1 MRWIPLPEADTYAAA
16 LRRTRLLRLGLAAA
30 LAAAAAAALAA
41 AWALRPAKPTLLP
54 PGTSGVI
61 VLDVSSSV
69 GVRTHKQIAHTLAAA
84 AQTRDRYG
92 LVLFS
97 DTAYEALPP
106 GTPSAELRR
115 YERLFR
121 PLPEPERAPGAD
133 GLVPLGQPNGGE
145 TIVGEGNARFPAS
158 PWRGD
163 FSAGTRIS
171 AGLVLARQILERDR
185 IRDGSVLLV
194 SDLDDDQADL
204 PSLTQALLEYRI
216 EGTPIRVVA
225 LSPDARNRTL
235 FARLLGSADPIT
247 AAPVADA
254 ALDEPPPPYDR
265 RRAPV
270 WLVAAAGMLLLLL
283 ALNELWLARVAW
295 RPAPASLEAPA

>member
-1 MRWIPLPEADTYAAA
+1 MTRIPLAEADTYGAA
-16 LRRTRLLRLGLAAA
+16 LRRTRRLRLGLAAA
-30 LAAAAAAALAA
+30 LVLVAAAALAA
-41 AWALRPAKPTLLP
+41 AWALRPSKPTLLP
-54 PGTSGVI
+54 AGTSGVI
-61 VLDVSSSV
+61 VLDVSSSI
-69 GVRTHKQIAHTLAAA
+69 GVRTHKQIAHTLASAA
-84 AQTRDRYG
+84 RTRERYG

-121 PLPEPERAPGAD
+121 PVGELETDPGPD
-133 GLVPLGQPNGGE
+133 GLVPLGDPGGE
-145 TIVGEGNARFPAS
+145 TLSGGEPRAAG

-171 AGLVLARQILERDR
+171 EGLRLARRILERDH

-216 EGTPIRVVA
+216 EGTPIRVVGLA
-225 LSPDARNRTL
+225 PDSRNRTL

-247 AAPVADA
+247 AAPVGDA
-254 ALDEPPPPYDR
+254 ELEAPPAPYDR
-265 RRAPV
+265 QRTPV
-270 WLVAAAGMLLLLL
+270 LLAGAAALLLLLL

-295 RPAPASLEAPA
+295 RSPLEAQA